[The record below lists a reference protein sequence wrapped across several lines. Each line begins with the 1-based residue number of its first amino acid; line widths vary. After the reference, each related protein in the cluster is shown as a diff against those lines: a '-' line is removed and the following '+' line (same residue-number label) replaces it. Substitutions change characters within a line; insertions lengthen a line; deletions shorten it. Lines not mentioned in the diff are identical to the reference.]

1 LELYQ
6 KTAHELQE
14 LIATKEVKATEITES
29 VLRRIKQVEPKIH
42 SFVTLAEEAANRT
55 ARKVDDLINKGG
67 KLPPLAGIP
76 IAIKDNMST
85 AGLRTTCASKI
96 LENYIPPYDATVIE
110 QVRDQMMALVGKTN
124 MDEFAMGSSTENSG
138 LFTTRN
144 PWDTEA
150 VPGGSSGGSAAAVSA
165 AETILALGSDTGGSI
180 RQPAGYCG
188 VVGLKPT
195 YGRVSRYGL
204 VAYASSLDQIGPL
217 TKDVTDCALLLQVI
231 AKHDPKDSTSV
242 DQPTPD
248 YLQEMKKGA
257 KGLRIGLAKEYLGE
271 GISAPVKDAVWNAVK
286 VFKDLGAEIVAVSL
300 PHTEYALAAYYIIA
314 PAEASSNL
322 ARYDGVRY
330 GRRTKKKVSDSVALF
345 MKTRQEGFG
354 AEVKRRI
361 MTGTYVLSSGYYDAY
376 YLKAQK
382 VRTLIR
388 DDFDNAFKSCDL
400 ILTPTT
406 PSVAFKIGSKTKDPL
421 EMYLEDICT
430 VTCNLAGLPGISIPG
445 GFDNGLPIGL
455 QMLGPLFKEEILLR
469 AAYGF
474 EQATDFHKKRPNL

>member
-1 LELYQ
+1 MELYQ
-6 KTAHELQE
+6 KTAHELRE
-14 LIATKEVKATEITES
+14 LIAKKEIKAIEVADSIWG
-29 VLRRIKQVEPKIH
+29 RIKQVESKVQAY
-42 SFVTLAEEAANRT
+42 VTLAEEEAYRIAGQ
-55 ARKVDDLINKGG
+55 VDELAGQG
-67 KLPPLAGIP
+67 EKLPPLAGIP

-85 AGLRTTCASKI
+85 AGIRTTCASKI
-96 LENYIPPYDATVIE
+96 LANYIPPYDAAVIE
-110 QVRDQMMALVGKTN
+110 QIRDQKMVLVGKTN
-124 MDEFAMGSSTENSG
+124 LDEFAMGSSTENSG
-138 LFTTRN
+138 LFTTKN
-144 PWDTEA
+144 PWDLEA

-231 AKHDPKDSTSV
+231 AKYDQRDSTSV
-242 DQPTPD
+242 NLSTPD
-248 YLQEMKKGA
+248 YLQEMRKGA
-257 KGLRIGLAKEYLGE
+257 GGLRIGLAQEYLAE
-271 GISAPVKDAVWNAVK
+271 GISEPVKQAVHGAVK
-286 VFKDLGAEIVAVSL
+286 VFKDLGAEIVDISL

-330 GRRTKKKVSDSVALF
+330 GHRTPKQVSDSVELF

-361 MTGTYVLSSGYYDAY
+361 MIGSYVLSAGYYDAY
-376 YLKAQK
+376 YKKAQQ

-388 DDFDNAFKSCDL
+388 NDFEIAFKNCDL
-400 ILTPTT
+400 ILTPTA

-430 VTCNLAGLPGISIPG
+430 ITCNLAGIPGISIPG
-445 GFDNGLPIGL
+445 GFDDGKPIGL

-474 EQATDFHKKRPNL
+474 EQVTEFHKKRPNL